1 MATNLPTT
9 IANAEATLREADMIR
24 IIEHWLDLV
33 SALLRTENS
42 HLYMQARL
50 KTMARQDTVQAVK
63 VIGWANDGVVDAHV
77 ALLQVAA
84 EMIDH
89 GEQLPA
95 TIAGYAVQ
103 HLGKPPMPRRK
114 GRDAADHWLRDQ
126 CIAVLVALAV
136 ERWHPH
142 LPTTRNRASRWP
154 SACSLV
160 SGALIKRR
168 INVSER
174 RVEKIARD
182 LAELMPAHQA
192 WRGLLASAP
201 SSRI

>member
-1 MATNLPTT
+1 MATQLPPTM
-9 IANAEATLREADMIR
+9 AEAKASLIEADMIGVVS
-24 IIEHWLDLV
+24 HWFDLV
-33 SALLRTENS
+33 NELLQTESS

-50 KTMARQDTVQAVK
+50 KALIRQGTIPALK

-95 TIAGYAVQ
+95 TIAGYAIQ
-103 HLGKPPMPRRK
+103 HLGRPAMPRRR
-114 GRDAADHWLRDQ
+114 GRDEADNWLRDQ

-142 LPTTRNRASRWP
+142 LPMSRNPASNWP

-160 SGALIKRR
+160 SAALARR
-168 INVSER
+168 GLKVKEK
-174 RVEKIARD
+174 RVEQVFHRFAD
-182 LAELMPAHQA
+182 LLPAHRSWQSA
-192 WRGLLASAP
+192 LLAS
-201 SSRI
+201 